1 MDFKGWWRA
10 ANSGR
15 CDPLCPGRLQPVRAR
30 HASASEY
37 RSNCRARRLRRLFRK
52 HGLPI
57 AIQCDNGTPFVATNS
72 RGGLTTLSAW
82 WVSLGIRIVR
92 SRPGCPQDSG
102 GHERMHRDVSADV
115 RRLRRPAE
123 RSTARLRS
131 MAQGVQ

>member
-1 MDFKGWWRA
+1 MRA
-10 ANSGR
+10 
-15 CDPLCPGRLQPVRAR
+15 VF
-30 HASASEY
+30 E
-37 RSNCRARRLRRLFRK
+37 RLFRK

-92 SRPGCPQDSG
+92 SRPGCPQDNG

-123 RSTARLRS
+123 RSNSATAIDDARS
-131 MAQGVQ
+131 SIAFGRTSR